1 MIELKHLTKKYD
13 HFLAV
18 EDLNL
23 KIETGEFFGLLGPN
37 GAGKTT
43 TIGMLSTLLLPT
55 SGEIWING
63 ELLTRQ
69 KNQLKQKLSVV
80 TQEYSMRQDMTMNEI
95 MEYQGRLYYMPIKK
109 IRERSEELLEFCGLI
124 DYRKRTVRKLS
135 GGMKRKLMV
144 CRALLTEPEIL
155 LLDEPTAGMDAF
167 ARRQM
172 WNLLKKLNQQKL
184 TILLTTHYME
194 EAAGAGYVVIL
205 EKGSIAAEGTPLE
218 LKNKYVQDRISLY
231 GVSEEEIKALNHTYK
246 EIRDG
251 YEIMVKNTQEA
262 TKLIVEHQELFR
274 DYEVVKGAMDDVFL
288 AVTGNRMGGVQ
299 E

>member
-1 MIELKHLTKKYD
+1 MMGEQVIVLTDLTKQYGNFTAVD
-13 HFLAV
+13 HIR
-18 EDLNL
+18 LNIR
-23 KIETGEFFGLLGPN
+23 KGEIFGLLGPN

-155 LLDEPTAGMDAF
+155 FLDEPTTGVDPVSRVEFWDMLDRLKRQGITIMVSTPYMD
-167 ARRQM
+167 
-172 WNLLKKLNQQKL
+172 
-184 TILLTTHYME
+184 
-194 EAAGAGYVVIL
+194 EA
-205 EKGSIAAEGTPLE
+205 SRC
-218 LKNKYVQDRISLY
+218 DRI
-231 GVSEEEIKALNHTYK
+231 ALMRSGQCLSVDTPAGICGLSGRHPCS
-246 EIRDG
+246 G
-251 YEIMVKNTQEA
+251 C
-262 TKLIVEHQELFR
+262 
-274 DYEVVKGAMDDVFL
+274 
-288 AVTGNRMGGVQ
+288 
-299 E
+299 